1 MAETVARPIST
12 LKLVGIYS
20 GLYVGLAV
28 LALLVT
34 LFLNFENSA
43 MGLII
48 AFAAASGMAQIWV
61 SRERAA
67 PPFGRA
73 WQVAALCAVVTT
85 AIMAAV
91 ATLVLQAEGMVFQ
104 DLANEGALMIGVVAL
119 GIFALNVLVIRLG
132 LWMTGR
138 SAAKRL

>member
-48 AFAAASGMAQIWV
+48 AFAAASGVM
-61 SRERAA
+61 
-67 PPFGRA
+67 
-73 WQVAALCAVVTT
+73 L
-85 AIMAAV
+85 
-91 ATLVLQAEGMVFQ
+91 
-104 DLANEGALMIGVVAL
+104 
-119 GIFALNVLVIRLG
+119 
-132 LWMTGR
+132 
-138 SAAKRL
+138 

>member
-1 MAETVARPIST
+1 MTETVARPMST
-12 LKLVGIYS
+12 LQLVGIYT

-34 LFLNFENSA
+34 MFLEFENSA

-48 AFAAASGMAQIWV
+48 AFAAASGMTQIWV

-67 PPFGRA
+67 PASGRA
-73 WQVAALCAVVTT
+73 WQVAVLCAAATT
-85 AIMAAV
+85 AIMSSV
-91 ATLVLQAEGMVFQ
+91 ATLALQAEDMVLQ
-104 DLANEGALMIGVVAL
+104 DLANEGALMIGGVIL
-119 GIFALNVLVIRLG
+119 GIFALNLCIIRLA